1 MRRKGLVLEL
11 IVMGPLMLLVSGL
24 PLLTAICIGMGE
36 SLSRV
41 ARSAV
46 SVLAF
51 ATCLFMA
58 GCAIPRPL
66 MRASSA
72 VDEAW
77 NVLDSHKGLCYRRPR
92 CRHAN
97 RTRAADLLNS
107 TKPLMMICGLSS
119 VILCAGQGLLTSL
132 QATLHIKGLLEMM
145 FDVLSG
151 WIDEFIRD
159 MEVVFSF
166 SAVT

>member
-1 MRRKGLVLEL
+1 
-11 IVMGPLMLLVSGL
+11 
-24 PLLTAICIGMGE
+24 
-36 SLSRV
+36 
-41 ARSAV
+41 
-46 SVLAF
+46 
-51 ATCLFMA
+51 
-58 GCAIPRPL
+58 
-66 MRASSA
+66 
-72 VDEAW
+72 
-77 NVLDSHKGLCYRRPR
+77 
-92 CRHAN
+92 
-97 RTRAADLLNS
+97 
-107 TKPLMMICGLSS
+107 MMICGLSS